1 MAQGVPTMVQWIKNP
16 TAVTLV
22 TVEVWVRS
30 PPQHSGL
37 KDLVLPQLWYRSK
50 LWLGFSPW
58 LGNFYMLWAQ
68 LKSEKNG
75 LELTYSAKWHFLF
88 PRVFQKPRF
97 QR

>member
-1 MAQGVPTMVQWIKNP
+1 MAQGVPTMVQCIKNP

-50 LWLGFSPW
+50 L
-58 LGNFYMLWAQ
+58 
-68 LKSEKNG
+68 
-75 LELTYSAKWHFLF
+75 
-88 PRVFQKPRF
+88 
-97 QR
+97 